1 MNKPAEGF
9 PAVCG
14 LNATVIVA
22 LWPGANNRGREGPAT
37 TKERSDEVTDEILI
51 GTDDRLV
58 ITSVSC
64 LDWPTTADP
73 KFRLLVATTSEP
85 PREDDPDAESAWH
98 PAIAVMAIN
107 TIKAAAR
114 RSQRELRPMC
124 EPFQAALAFA
134 RRENLEFAFVADG
147 WRGPHQI
154 QQRSHL
160 ATKNQNAIDIGSSTS
175 APADGQV
182 SNARKK

>member
-1 MNKPAEGF
+1 
-9 PAVCG
+9 
-14 LNATVIVA
+14 
-22 LWPGANNRGREGPAT
+22 
-37 TKERSDEVTDEILI
+37 
-51 GTDDRLV
+51 
-58 ITSVSC
+58 
-64 LDWPTTADP
+64 
-73 KFRLLVATTSEP
+73 
-85 PREDDPDAESAWH
+85 
-98 PAIAVMAIN
+98 
-107 TIKAAAR
+107 
-114 RSQRELRPMC
+114 MC

-147 WRGPHQI
+147 WRGPYQI